1 MPRFVHEFRIPR
13 PSAEVFAWH
22 ERPGAFERLAPPWMR
37 VGVRARTG
45 TIRDGGELELEV
57 GRKGVSFA
65 WRLRHRDYEEGR
77 TFTDEQVK
85 GPFRRWV
92 HVHRF
97 EDDGADG
104 TRIVDE
110 IDWDVTAGRAVRGLA
125 VPVVERE
132 LSRVFAFRKRRLI
145 DDLRGHAVWMHRP
158 PLSVAISGA
167 GGLIGSA
174 LSDLLT
180 TGGHRVRPLVRSREA
195 ASRIPGALYWSPA
208 HGEIDLDGLRGVDA
222 VVHLAGEPIVRL
234 PRWTPAKK
242 RSILE
247 SRVRGTE
254 LISGALAGLR
264 DAGPTILV
272 SSSGVGYYGDRGD
285 EVLDE
290 ETDSGRGFLAEVT
303 GKWESATRRASSV
316 GLRVVIQRQGPALCP
331 AGGMLGRLMIPFS
344 VGMGGRVGSGKQY
357 VSWIDLDDATGAI
370 LHALMDDRVEG
381 AINVCAPEPVTNAEF
396 ADALGRVL
404 GRPTLVPLPV
414 PVVRA
419 GLGEMGREVLLFGQR
434 AHPARLLEAGY
445 RFRFERLEDSL
456 RHQLG
461 RSLGSPGRLPPPNID
476 ETR

>member
-22 ERPGAFERLAPPWMR
+22 ERPGAFERLTPPWMK
-37 VGVRARTG
+37 VVVRARTG
-45 TIRDGGELELEV
+45 TVRDGGELELEV
-57 GRKGVSFA
+57 GRNGVSFA

-110 IDWDVTAGRAVRGLA
+110 IDWDVPAGRAVYGLA

-132 LSRVFAFRKRRLI
+132 LSRVFSFRKRRLS
-145 DDLRGHAVWMHRP
+145 DDLRDHAVWMHRSR
-158 PLSVAISGA
+158 LSVAVSGA

-174 LSDLLT
+174 LSNLLT

-195 ASRIPGALYWSPA
+195 ASTIPGALYWSPA
-208 HGEIDLDGLRGVDA
+208 RGEIDRDGLRGVDA
-222 VVHLAGEPIVRL
+222 VVHLAGEPIVQL

-264 DAGPTILV
+264 GAGPTVLV
-272 SSSGVGYYGDRGD
+272 SSSAIGYYGDRGD
-285 EVLDE
+285 EVVDE
-290 ETDSGRGFLAEVT
+290 ETDPGRGFLAEVT
-303 GKWESATRRASSV
+303 GEWESATRLASSV
-316 GLRVVIQRQGPALCP
+316 GLRVVVQRQGPALCP
-331 AGGMLGRLMIPFS
+331 AGGMLGKLMIPFR
-344 VGMGGRVGSGKQY
+344 VGVGGRVGSGKQY
-357 VSWIDLDDATGAI
+357 LSWIDLDDATGAI
-370 LHALMDDRVEG
+370 LHAVMDDQLQG
-381 AINVCAPEPVTNAEF
+381 AVNVCAPEPVTNAEF

-404 GRPTLVPLPV
+404 DRPVLVPLPAA
-414 PVVRA
+414 VVRA
-419 GLGEMGREVLLFGQR
+419 GLGEMGKEVLLFGQR
-434 AHPARLLEAGY
+434 VHPTRLLDAGY

-461 RSLGSPGRLPPPNID
+461 RCLRSRGDHRY
-476 ETR
+476 

>member
-1 MPRFVHEFRIPR
+1 MPRFLHEFRIPH

-22 ERPGAFERLAPPWMR
+22 ERSGAFERLAPPWMKVR
-37 VGVRARTG
+37 VRTRTA

-57 GRKGVSFA
+57 ARSGISFT
-65 WRLRHRDYEEGR
+65 WRLRHRDYREGR
-77 TFTDEQVK
+77 SFTDEQVK

-92 HVHRF
+92 HTHRF
-97 EDDGADG
+97 EDDGAGG

-110 IDWDVTAGRAVRGLA
+110 IDWDVPAGGAVNGLA

-132 LSRVFAFRKRRLI
+132 LSRVFAFRKRRLS
-145 DDLRGHAVWMHRP
+145 DDILGHAVWMHRP
-158 PLSVAISGA
+158 RLSVAISGT

-174 LSDLLT
+174 LSHLLT

-208 HGEIDLDGLRGVDA
+208 RSEIDHDGLRGVDA
-222 VVHLAGEPIVRL
+222 VVHLAGEPLVQL

-242 RSILE
+242 RRILE

-254 LISGALAGLR
+254 LISSALAGLR
-264 DAGPTILV
+264 DNGPTALV
-272 SSSGVGYYGDRGD
+272 SSSGIAYYGDRGE

-290 ETDSGRGFLAEVT
+290 EDGCGRGFLAEVT
-303 GKWESATRRASSV
+303 RAWESATRRASTA

-331 AGGMLGRLMIPFS
+331 AGGMLEKLLIPFRM
-344 VGMGGRVGSGKQY
+344 GMGGRAGSGKQY
-357 VSWIDLDDATGAI
+357 VSWIDLDDATGVM

-381 AINVCAPEPVTNAEF
+381 AINACAPEPVTNATF
-396 ADALGRVL
+396 ADVLGRVL
-404 GRPTLVPLPV
+404 GRPTRVPLPAL
-414 PVVRA
+414 VVRA
-419 GLGEMGREVLLFGQR
+419 GLGEMGEEALLFGQR
-434 AHPARLLEAGY
+434 VRPARLLETGY

-461 RSLGSPGRLPPPNID
+461 RSPRSTGD
-476 ETR
+476 